1 MVIFHSYISLPEGS
15 RCHKPI
21 INKSKTIYRS
31 LGITQRLDPKSQIWG
46 GDGGSNHC
54 GSAINHDWGWF
65 IVTYSLEMLRASIK
79 LVMTWGWFMALPH
92 PEWIDDIDDP
102 QHDWIKS
109 CIIHLLTMAHLI
121 HCYDY
126 SIFWHH
132 IQSNPHE
139 FSAVSPVK
147 KKEVF
152 GFVWK

>member
-1 MVIFHSYISLPEGS
+1 MF
-15 RCHKPI
+15 
-21 INKSKTIYRS
+21 
-31 LGITQRLDPKSQIWG
+31 
-46 GDGGSNHC
+46 
-54 GSAINHDWGWF
+54 
-65 IVTYSLEMLRASIK
+65 RAPIK

-109 CIIHLLTMAHLI
+109 CIIHLLTMAHLK

-147 KKEVF
+147 KKKYFWRGPFHLMTMNWGIPWYIPISGQADCIKYHHNWWSKSSHPVVRPWFRIEPHGDLKKPNHLKKPQMV
-152 GFVWK
+152 V